1 MPVITMP
8 ERANLTPRDLAA
20 DRYGRRF
27 GMLPPM
33 FYIGHLSDDDF
44 IALIEAAL
52 HAGKPI
58 SVDDWDGNTDQ
69 NILL

>member
-1 MPVITMP
+1 MSVITMP
-8 ERANLTPRDLAA
+8 ADLNQRAIAAA
-20 DRYGRRF
+20 DRYGQRF

-52 HAGKPI
+52 RAGKPI
-58 SVDDWDGNTDQ
+58 SVDDWDNVTDE